1 MSDHVEAIAEGA
13 AAYYIGRVKRKLA
26 AGIYQT
32 VPVACFCGSSNAV
45 KLTDFDR
52 YGFDHKMHLC
62 KECGVIYANPRMTED
77 SYAKFYEQEYR
88 YIYDEN
94 EEDDTA
100 EAQFVRGQQVAE
112 ALRDYLVE
120 QYEFKPTTVFD
131 IGCNAGAWLQPFL
144 DAGAQVHGVDYGPER
159 VSFGRDRG
167 LPIEIGSIETLE
179 ILGTK
184 ADLILMNHVLE
195 HATDIESMLKRIHG
209 LLSDDGMLY
218 VGMPGLFACQLDR
231 LFQNA
236 HPWQFTAETLIYVM
250 ECCGFE
256 EVRADHTITSLWK
269 KSDVCRDKR
278 DLPNRQF
285 VRDIANFVSKGGLK
299 YVPNIRAVNKF
310 PLAERKKFVASA
322 VSRNLPDIAD
332 LINKHVGQEAIVIGG
347 GPSIETHVETIKA
360 KQQAGGVVLAIERM
374 LPWCT
379 KHGLTPHY
387 VVAQDASDD
396 VVEAF
401 ETIPDGLTY
410 LVASQ
415 CKPSVF
421 DALAGESVYLF
432 HSSKKGF
439 TEQELDGVS
448 PSKQRALVNA
458 GGSVVICSLSIAMMM
473 GMKRIHLFGF
483 DCHVTNGHYAK
494 GIAGVGEMT
503 NAVKIK
509 VDGKSFTTTFPYIAF
524 AQQFFELRE
533 IGKAEGLLED
543 IRVYGDSL
551 VIAMSQEDLCGK

>member
-1 MSDHVEAIAEGA
+1 VTE
-13 AAYYIGRVKRKLA
+13 
-26 AGIYQT
+26 
-32 VPVACFCGSSNAV
+32 
-45 KLTDFDR
+45 FDR
-52 YGFDHKMHLC
+52 YGFDHKMRLC
-62 KECGVIYANPRMTED
+62 SECGILYANPRMTED

-88 YIYDEN
+88 YIYDN
-94 EEDDTA
+94 DDEDCTA
-100 EAQFVRGQQVAE
+100 EAQFARGQQVAE

-144 DAGAQVHGVDYGPER
+144 NAGAQVHGVDYGPER

-195 HATDIESMLKRIHG
+195 HATDIESMLRRVRG

-218 VGMPGLFACQLDR
+218 VSLPGLFACELGR
-231 LFQNA
+231 VFQNA

-256 EVRADHTITSLWK
+256 ELRADHSITSLWK
-269 KSDVCRDKR
+269 KSDGFREKS
-278 DLPNRQF
+278 NRPQQRF
-285 VRDIANFVSKGGLK
+285 IRDIQNYLWKKGTLVLPHVRG
-299 YVPNIRAVNKF
+299 VNKF
-310 PLAERKKFVASA
+310 PLAERKQFVASS

-332 LINKHVGQEAIVIGG
+332 LINKHAGQEAIVIGG
-347 GPSIETHVETIKA
+347 GPSVETQIETIRA
-360 KQQAGGVVLAIERM
+360 KQQAGGVMLAIERM

-379 KHGLTPHY
+379 KHGLTPNY
-387 VVAQDASDD
+387 VVAQDASND

-415 CKPSVF
+415 CQPSVL
-421 DALAGESVYLF
+421 DALNGESVYLF
-432 HSSKKGF
+432 HSSNKGF
-439 TEQELDGVS
+439 TDQELDGVS
-448 PSKQRALVNA
+448 PSKRRALINT
-458 GGSVVICSLSIAMMM
+458 GGSVVLCSLSIAMML
-473 GMKRIHLFGF
+473 GCKRLHLFGF
-483 DCHVTNGHYAK
+483 DCHVTAGHYAN
-494 GIAGVGEMT
+494 GIAGVGELGD
-503 NAVKIK
+503 VIPIKI
-509 VDGKSFTTTFPYIAF
+509 DGRKFTTTMHYAAF